1 MAIPLGKCQCWN
13 RNRCTQAHI
22 SALVFGSSCTGLR
35 LACWSSWLRKYCQK
49 WIIITV
55 LWYRDG
61 SGVSLLWKKEGD
73 QGMNW
78 KEANVNL
85 PADAGGHQY
94 TLVFA
99 SDMVTQDLR
108 CVFFL
113 VSMLLNNFCVS
124 SDVAL
129 DDFVLTEG
137 PCSNV
142 RSILDIFVAR
152 ILIPLFSW
160 PLLLH

>member
-1 MAIPLGKCQCWN
+1 
-13 RNRCTQAHI
+13 
-22 SALVFGSSCTGLR
+22 
-35 LACWSSWLRKYCQK
+35 
-49 WIIITV
+49 
-55 LWYRDG
+55 
-61 SGVSLLWKKEGD
+61 
-73 QGMNW
+73 MNW
-78 KEANVNL
+78 KEANVDL
-85 PADAGGHQY
+85 PADAGGHQF

-113 VSMLLNNFCVS
+113 MSSLLNHFCVS

-142 RSILDIFVAR
+142 RSNLNIFVAR
-152 ILIPLFSW
+152 IPISLFS
-160 PLLLH
+160 